1 MTNEQKIQAES
12 EVLMESKKEITQY
25 LSKWRKCWVDFTD
38 HFGNKRTPN
47 EQEIKELIKYKYQL
61 R

>member
-1 MTNEQKIQAES
+1 
-12 EVLMESKKEITQY
+12 MESKKEITQY
-25 LSKWRKCWVDFTD
+25 FSKWQNCWVDFTD
-38 HFGNKRTPN
+38 HFGNKKIPN